1 MFAYYTRDDYFRDD
15 NLEIF
20 CVQIAG
26 VRWSECPSLLH
37 CIRIPATKKLVAMR
51 KAKAMPS
58 YYVHKLTL
66 HRY

>member
-1 MFAYYTRDDYFRDD
+1 MFAYYIDYDDS
-15 NLEIF
+15 IF

-26 VRWSECPSLLH
+26 SRWDECPSLRFSK
-37 CIRIPATKKLVAMR
+37 RIPSSKKLIALR
-51 KAKAMPS
+51 KAKAMPA

>member
-26 VRWSECPSLLH
+26 VRWSECPSLLN
-37 CIRIPATKKLVAMR
+37 CIRIPATKKLAAMR
-51 KAKAMPS
+51 KAKAMPA

>member
-1 MFAYYTRDDYFRDD
+1 MFAYYTRDDYIRDD
-15 NLEIF
+15 NLIF

-26 VRWSECPSLLH
+26 VRWSDCPSLRD
-37 CIRIPATKKLVAMR
+37 CIRIPATKKLIAIR
-51 KAKAMPS
+51 KAKAMPA